1 MNTPQVDLAV
11 IGGGINGCGIAAD
24 AAGRGL
30 SVVLLEA
37 GDLACGTSA
46 NSSKLA
52 HGGLRYLEQ
61 GALRLVREALHERDL
76 LLKRAPHLCMPLRF
90 CLPVDEQL
98 RPSWQLRLGLW
109 LYDLLDH
116 QGPLPPSRAVALEPG
131 VPLQRQFAHAF
142 EYSDGWLD
150 DARLVV
156 SVALQ
161 AAAHGAQICSY
172 SPLSAAQRTTDG
184 WLLRYRHSNGEEQQL
199 RAKALVNATG
209 PQLLEVGQRL
219 LHQPQ
224 QGQLRRVRGS
234 HLLLPRLTADHRAF
248 LLQAPDKRIVFVIPW
263 GQFHLIGTTE
273 VEEQGPW
280 QPPQVSTAEI
290 EYLCAV
296 VNRWWARPIKPG
308 DVVHSFAGV
317 RPLAASN
324 GSSARTASRDYRLLL
339 DRSDGLA
346 PLLSVFGGKL
356 TTYRALAERA
366 VNRLASCFDHC
377 GAPWTAQQPL
387 PGGDFDNSQGLLAA
401 IAQATPYL
409 TRDSQQR
416 LLHCYGSRVWRWLQP
431 GMDWQ
436 AVGGRIAADLSYAEM
451 RYLVQ
456 EEWVKT
462 AEDLL
467 WRRTKLGL
475 TTTSSEQ
482 QRIGQALE
490 QQLRQPP
497 ESRG

>member
-1 MNTPQVDLAV
+1 MNKSQVDLAV

-61 GALRLVREALHERDL
+61 GALRLVREALRERDL
-76 LLKRAPHLCMPLRF
+76 LLKRAPHLCTPLRF

-98 RPSWQLRLGLW
+98 RPAWQLRLGLW

-116 QGPLPPSRAVALEPG
+116 QGPLPPSRAVVLEPG
-131 VPLQRQFAHAF
+131 VPLQHQFEHAF

-172 SPLSAAQRTTDG
+172 SPLIGAQRGADS
-184 WLLRYRHSNGEEQQL
+184 WLLRYRNSNGVEQQVN
-199 RAKALVNATG
+199 AKALVNATG
-209 PQLLEVGQRL
+209 PQLLEVGQQL

-234 HLLLPRLTADHRAF
+234 HLLLPRLTADSRAF

-280 QPPQVSTAEI
+280 HPPQISSAEI
-290 EYLCAV
+290 EYLCHV
-296 VNRWWARPIKPG
+296 VNRWWARPIKPS
-308 DVVHSFAGV
+308 DVIHSFAGV

-324 GSSARTASRDYRLLL
+324 SSSARTASRDYRLLL
-339 DRSDGLA
+339 DNSDGQA

-366 VNRLASCFDHC
+366 VNRLAPFFHHC
-377 GAPWTAQQPL
+377 GQPWTEQEPL
-387 PGGDFDNSQGLLAA
+387 PGGDFHDTPTLLAA
-401 IAQATPYL
+401 VAHATPYL
-409 TRDSQQR
+409 TVTSHQR
-416 LLHCYGSRVWRWLQP
+416 LVACYGSRIWRWLQP
-431 GMDWQ
+431 GSDWQ
-436 AVGGRIAADLSYAEM
+436 AVGGRIAGDLSHAEM

-456 EEWVKT
+456 EEWVRT
-462 AEDLL
+462 ADDLL

-482 QRIGQALE
+482 QRISQALK
-490 QQLRQPP
+490 QQLHQQAD
-497 ESRG
+497 GCA